1 MTINISPPRF
11 TSIFAY
17 TCSFV
22 ATFTRY
28 VAHIFTILTKEIVVT
43 FWQKRFSLMYYS
55 RFSNIEFL
63 LVLIY
68 NFHLEYSWD
77 LDSHCHTHS
86 YRFHQCD
93 DIVLTP
99 RNFHMLNYNYLRTFR
114 HHKLITKIWI
124 NHLSVFLF
132 VNK

>member
-86 YRFHQCD
+86 YRFRWHD
-93 DIVLTP
+93 DIALTQNNVHKACYIP
-99 RNFHMLNYNYLRTFR
+99 PQTCYCHNLWNSMQNYIIHIKKCKFR
-114 HHKLITKIWI
+114 
-124 NHLSVFLF
+124 
-132 VNK
+132 